1 MYNKDNQI
9 RFRTSALRS
18 SLYDYSDA
26 NILVQGTTTVAKE
39 TDAAPNNA
47 NIKVIFKSWTP
58 CTSSTSRINSTQ
70 VDDAQYIDVV
80 MPMYNLIEQSNNYLK
95 TSGILRQ
102 YCRDALAL
110 AADNAI
116 TDFTN
121 SVKIKETLAGQTGT
135 DGKKGWHNGIIKIS
149 K

>member
-39 TDAAPNNA
+39 TDAAPNNV
-47 NIKVIFKSWTP
+47 NIKVIFKSWAP

-102 YCRDALAL
+102 YCRDASAL

-135 DGKKGWHNGIIKIS
+135 DGKKG
-149 K
+149 